1 MNKYSMS
8 LLAASVLAAGAVQAA
23 DDFSIGAGLDY
34 MYSDMDGS
42 AQHVNRD
49 FSSNSLWTTYVD
61 FRHPLLMVPNVNFQ
75 ATDISSD
82 ASGFDNKLRTYDFAF
97 YYSPLELDTLTLNTG
112 LNFRRYDGELKSENK
127 NYSDDSIMLYGA
139 AETLIPGTD
148 LGAFADARVAHW
160 DGDHSHDWKIGVS
173 YVVFPEDVLKFKVR
187 AGYRNLRVNYNQ
199 DSVQLDQHMD
209 NWFLGAELRY

>member
-8 LLAASVLAAGAVQAA
+8 LLTAATLVAGAAQA
-23 DDFSIGAGLDY
+23 DDLSIGGGLDY
-34 MYSDMDGS
+34 MYADMGGS
-42 AQHVNRD
+42 AQNVDRH
-49 FSSNSLWTTYVD
+49 FSSNSLWTTFVD

-75 ATDISSD
+75 ATDLSST

-97 YYSPLELDTLTLNTG
+97 YYSPFEMDTLTLNTG
-112 LNFRRYDGELKSENK
+112 LNFRRYDGEVKSESK
-127 NYSDDSIMLYGA
+127 SYAGDAVMLYGA

-160 DGDHSHDWKIGVS
+160 DNDHSHDWKIGVS
-173 YVVFPEDVLKFKVR
+173 YNVFPEDTLKFKVR
-187 AGYRNLRVNYNQ
+187 AGYRNVRVNYNQ
-199 DSVQLDQHMD
+199 DSVQLDQHLD

>member
-8 LLAASVLAAGAVQAA
+8 LLAASVLAAGAAQAA

-61 FRHPLLMVPNVNFQ
+61 FRHPLLMVPNANFQ
-75 ATDISSD
+75 ATDLSST
-82 ASGFDNKLRTYDFAF
+82 ASGYDNKLRTYDFAL

-112 LNFRRYDGELKSENK
+112 LNLRRYDGTLNHSKD
-127 NYSDDSIMLYGA
+127 YSNDTIMLYGA

-173 YVVFPEDVLKFKVR
+173 YVVFPEDMLKFKVR

>member
-42 AQHVNRD
+42 AEGKDRNY
-49 FSSNSLWTTYVD
+49 SSNSLWTTYVD
-61 FRHPLLMVPNVNFQ
+61 FRHPLLMVPNAIFQ

-82 ASGFDNKLRTYDFAF
+82 ASDFDNKLKTYDFAL
-97 YYSPLELDTLTLNTG
+97 YYSPLELDTLTLNAG
-112 LNFRRYDGELKSENK
+112 LNLRSYDGTLNHDHD
-127 NYSDDSIMLYGA
+127 YSNDTIMMYGA

-199 DSVQLDQHMD
+199 DGVQLDQHMD

>member
-49 FSSNSLWTTYVD
+49 FSSNSLRTTYVD
-61 FRHPLLMVPNVNFQ
+61 FRHPLLTVPNANFQ
-75 ATDISSD
+75 ATDLSST
-82 ASGFDNKLRTYDFAF
+82 ASGYDNKLRTYDFAL

-112 LNFRRYDGELKSENK
+112 LNLRRYDGTLNHSKD
-127 NYSDDSIMLYGA
+127 YSNDTIMLYGA

-173 YVVFPEDVLKFKVR
+173 YVVFPEDMLKFKVR
-187 AGYRNLRVNYNQ
+187 AGYRNMRVNYTE
-199 DSVQLDQHMD
+199 DGVQLDQHMD

>member
-42 AQHVNRD
+42 AEGKDRNY
-49 FSSNSLWTTYVD
+49 SSNSLWTTYVD
-61 FRHPLLMVPNVNFQ
+61 FRHPLLMVPNAIFQ
-75 ATDISSD
+75 APDVSSD
-82 ASGFDNKLRTYDFAF
+82 ASDFDNKLKTYDFAL
-97 YYSPLELDTLTLNTG
+97 YYSPLELDTLTLNAG
-112 LNFRRYDGELKSENK
+112 LNLRSYDGTLNHDHD
-127 NYSDDSIMLYGA
+127 YSNDTIMMYGA

-160 DGDHSHDWKIGVS
+160 DGDHSHDWKMGVS

-187 AGYRNLRVNYNQ
+187 AGYRNMRVNYTE
-199 DSVQLDQHMD
+199 DGVQLDQHMD

>member
-8 LLAASVLAAGAVQAA
+8 LLAAATLVAGAAQA
-23 DDFSIGAGLDY
+23 DDFSIGGGLDY

-42 AQHVNRD
+42 AQHVDRD

-61 FRHPLLMVPNVNFQ
+61 FRHPLLMVPNANFQ
-75 ATDISSD
+75 ATDLSST
-82 ASGFDNKLRTYDFAF
+82 ASGFDNKLRTYDFAL
-97 YYSPLELDTLTLNTG
+97 YYSPLELDTLTLNAG
-112 LNFRRYDGELKSENK
+112 LNLRSYDGTLNHDHD
-127 NYSDDSIMLYGA
+127 YSNDTIMMYGA

-160 DGDHSHDWKIGVS
+160 DGDHSHDWKMGVS

-187 AGYRNLRVNYNQ
+187 AGYRNMRVNYTE
-199 DSVQLDQHMD
+199 DGVQLDQHMD